1 MGGTSIVDD
10 LSLVHPLSDRVRAN
24 AFLSKQRSV
33 VRYSPSPLRRA
44 VIVAGDVVAL
54 AIVLRAIALEML
66 HLRWRVLHLP
76 ERLSCR

>member
-1 MGGTSIVDD
+1 MD

-44 VIVAGDVVAL
+44 VIVAGDVVRPRYRL
-54 AIVLRAIALEML
+54 AGNRSGDAP
-66 HLRWRVLHLP
+66 P
-76 ERLSCR
+76 EVACPPPS